1 MESYRELSKRHM
13 DEFETLPI
21 FWAYSN
27 KQLEEGMQ
35 SFNLSMSDVKQIRC
49 IGQGGY
55 MRATETHLLNNMTD
69 RHRKEFMAAVEADE
83 NGDGFA
89 FEMFD
94 YELGNREFCI
104 TGDVE
109 PTLDCLGLGMDDIE
123 KNPLLKKGLQMAIK
137 ENYHEQ

>member
-1 MESYRELSKRHM
+1 MESYRELKKRQQ
-13 DEFETLPI
+13 DEFDLLPI
-21 FWAYSN
+21 FFAFSN
-27 KQLEEGMQ
+27 KQLEEGMS
-35 SFNLSMSDVKQIRC
+35 SFNLSMSDIKQIRS

-55 MRATETHLLNNMTD
+55 MRATETHLLHDMTE

-94 YELGNREFCI
+94 YELGNHEYCI

-123 KNPLLKKGLQMAIK
+123 KNPVLKKSLNMAIK
-137 ENYHEQ
+137 ENYYEQ